1 MDLFFA
7 DWRSWKPENHLHL
20 DQKMKLQKVGF
31 FSWNCKGFFL
41 KIFLQLD

>member
-20 DQKMKLQKVGF
+20 DQKIKLQKVGF
-31 FSWNCKGFFL
+31 FREIA